1 MTKYVG
7 LVRSGNFE
15 TLAAIARTNG
25 WIVHAASLW
34 RFVGGSDAGFGL
46 PSGTVV
52 GWADITR
59 LGVALVA
66 LHDTPDRSAIL
77 ERIQEPLNLA
87 DLTATAARWRAAETP
102 RDRLDALHALTAMH
116 MVLGGEPEESIAEA
130 LREAIGDPHPV
141 LRLSALR
148 ALQFVPARR
157 AVEILG
163 DREDPEN
170 PGMERWRQA
179 FIEAASGGA

>member
-15 TLAAIARTNG
+15 TLAAIAQAEG
-25 WIVHAASLW
+25 WIVHATSLW
-34 RFVGGSDAGFGL
+34 RFVGGSDAGFWL

-59 LGVALVA
+59 FGVALVA
-66 LHDTPDRSAIL
+66 LPDTPDRGAIL
-77 ERIQEPLNLA
+77 DQIQKPLGLA
-87 DLTATAARWRAAETP
+87 DLSATVHRWRASETP
-102 RDRLDALHALTAMH
+102 RERLDALHALTAMH
-116 MVLGGEPEESIAEA
+116 MVLGGEPDVLIADV
-130 LREAIGDPHPV
+130 LREALGDPHPV

-148 ALQFVPARR
+148 ALQFVPAKS
-157 AVEILG
+157 ALELLG

-170 PGMERWRQA
+170 PGIERWRQA
-179 FIEAASGGA
+179 FLEAAAAGA

>member
-15 TLAAIARTNG
+15 TLAAIAQAEG
-25 WIVHAASLW
+25 WIVHATSLW
-34 RFVGGSDAGFGL
+34 RFVGGSDAGFWL

-59 LGVALVA
+59 FGVALVA
-66 LHDTPDRSAIL
+66 LHDTPDRAAIL
-77 ERIQEPLNLA
+77 ERIQGPLGLA
-87 DLTATAARWRAAETP
+87 DIAATAARWRAAETP
-102 RDRLDALHALTAMH
+102 RERLDALHALTAKH
-116 MVLGGEPEESIAEA
+116 MVLGGDPEPLIADVLIEA
-130 LREAIGDPHPV
+130 LGDPHPV
-141 LRLSALR
+141 IRLSALR

-157 AVEILG
+157 ALEILG

-170 PGMERWRQA
+170 PGIERWRQA
-179 FIEAASGGA
+179 FIDAASGDA